1 MLKPDFSLKRNF
13 LKVKKKNNLINSFS
27 EDQYDFLQKIGFKK
41 FDDQFFLPIKLSNE
55 ALAKSWL
62 KEDPFT
68 SDDECFAPLHETLEK
83 LKQSVPIFEAIM
95 NSALASQDS

>member
-1 MLKPDFSLKRNF
+1 M
-13 LKVKKKNNLINSFS
+13 S
-27 EDQYDFLQKIGFKK
+27 EEQYDFLQEIGFKK
-41 FDDQFFLPIKLSNE
+41 FDDQFFLPIKLNNE

-68 SDDECFAPLHETLEK
+68 PNDECFAPLNDALEK

-95 NSALASQDS
+95 ESALASQNS